1 MSYLDRIVEC
11 NAHDLSG
18 FRCFTIG
25 EASVGWVRHDLA
37 EELAAEAAVFRLD
50 EETLSLDPSL
60 TDFDGRSL
68 AVEGVVRRLADAG
81 RISGW
86 RGEYY
91 PVATGFAAP
100 PLMRLERAAV
110 PHFGIRAYGVH
121 LNGYV
126 RDGERLKMWVGRRAR
141 GKQTYP
147 GQLDNMVAGGQPIG
161 IGLKENLVK
170 ECAEEAA
177 IPPEIAERA
186 VPVSAVSYVLET
198 TEGLRPDVLFN
209 YDLELPADFEPR
221 NTDGEVESFH
231 LWPIEEVA
239 EIVRETREFKFNCNL
254 VVIDFLVRHGLIG
267 PEDPDYLEIV
277 RGLHR

>member
-1 MSYLDRIVEC
+1 MSYLDRIDEC

-18 FRCFTIG
+18 YRCFAIG

-37 EELAAEAAVFRLD
+37 EELAGEAGVFRLG
-50 EETLSLDPSL
+50 EEALTLHPSL
-60 TDFDGRSL
+60 ADFDGRSV
-68 AVEGVVRRLADAG
+68 AVERVVRGLAEAG

-86 RGEYY
+86 RDEHY

-110 PHFGIRAYGVH
+110 PYFGVRAYGVH
-121 LNGYV
+121 LNGFV
-126 RDGERLKMWVGRRAR
+126 REGHRLKMWVARRAR
-141 GKQTYP
+141 GKHTYP

-161 IGLKENLVK
+161 LGLKENLVK

-177 IPPEIAERA
+177 IPPEIAGRA
-186 VPVSAVSYVLET
+186 ISVGAVSYVLET
-198 TEGLRPDVLFN
+198 PEGLRPDVLFN
-209 YDLELPADFEPR
+209 YDLELPPDFEPR

-239 EIVRETREFKFNCNL
+239 ELVRETREFKFNCNL
-254 VVIDFLVRHGLIG
+254 VVIDFLVRHGIIG
-267 PEDPDYLEIV
+267 PEDPDYLEIL